1 MNYLPLSEHYPEDRY
16 VTTCPDC
23 ESPNPDG
30 LPTCGACGEGLPIQL
45 DCNTCDGSGYVN
57 QQEHAPDWNTADPC
71 PDCNA
76 AADTGPEVPA
86 SAAMWTGT
94 TTNTKT
100 GDIPT
105 LWVGSTRDESKASC
119 KGCPMLDN
127 GCYAQSGTPAMG
139 HSSMIR
145 AAARG
150 KKYTL
155 RAALGTAKR
164 SAKMARFG
172 AIGDPGAL
180 PKSYLDKA
188 INAVRSIGLD
198 VIGYTHHWQTKA
210 HLAGVFMASCD
221 TLAQADEA
229 LTKGWRVAVVLPWDH
244 TGRFETP
251 NGAKGIV
258 CPAMAAE
265 EKGRTLTCNDCRLC
279 DGSKPGPVIGFPN
292 HGPQVSHKRR
302 ARKPAVKRTTK
313 ARSAIEALDI

>member
-1 MNYLPLSEHYPEDRY
+1 MA
-16 VTTCPDC
+16 TTKP
-23 ESPNPDG
+23 SR
-30 LPTCGACGEGLPIQL
+30 T
-45 DCNTCDGSGYVN
+45 T
-57 QQEHAPDWNTADPC
+57 
-71 PDCNA
+71 
-76 AADTGPEVPA
+76 TGPEVPA
-86 SAAMWTGT
+86 SAAMWTAT
-94 TTNTKT
+94 SKNTKT

-105 LWVGSTRDESKASC
+105 LWVGSTREESKDSC
-119 KGCPMLDN
+119 KGCPLLDN
-127 GCYAQSGTPAMG
+127 GCYAQGGTPAMG

-145 AAARG
+145 AADKG
-150 KKYTL
+150 KTYTL
-155 RAALGTAKR
+155 RDALLNAKR

-180 PKSYLDKA
+180 PWSYLQKA
-188 INAVRSIGLD
+188 IKAVKSVGLD
-198 VIGYTHHWQTKA
+198 VVGYTHHWRTKG
-210 HLAGVFMASCD
+210 HLAGVLMASCD
-221 TLAQADEA
+221 TLDECDEA
-229 LTKGWRVAVVLPWDH
+229 IASGFKPAVVLPWDH

-265 EKGRTLTCNDCRLC
+265 EKGGTLTCNDCRLC